1 MKILNITDA
10 SINQKELEI
19 LVEKEKF
26 VDAMAYSVKKNSP
39 KANVPGFRKGH
50 APKSIIEKY
59 YGVGFFYEDAF
70 NQCIPQAYEE
80 ALDETKLDVV
90 SSPVYDIKT
99 VKEGEDLV
107 FTAKVYVKPA
117 CEMDEYKGIEVETTE
132 VVVTDEAVN
141 NELETVRKQNARE
154 IEVTDRPAQKD
165 DTANINYSGSC
176 DGVKFDGGTAEN
188 YDLKLGSNTFIPGFE
203 DQIIGHSVGEE
214 FDVNVTFPEEYQE
227 ATLAGKAAVF
237 ACKLNALKYDE
248 LPDLDDEFAKDVSE
262 CDTLDE
268 YKAQLKEKLTSDA
281 QARKKD
287 EIMRTLSNKVSALLK
302 ADIPQ
307 VMYDNELEQ
316 VVRDYE
322 NRLQYQGISLDM
334 FFKYTNQTMD
344 DLKKQMT
351 PQAQNNVK
359 VRLALE
365 TIAKLENIDATDD
378 EVNTEYENIAK
389 QYSIEVDRVKS
400 LVSEND
406 IKGDIKVRK
415 ALDFVYDNAK
425 ITYKEET
432 KEEEKVEETT
442 EEKAE

>member
-1 MKILNITDA
+1 MKILNITDV

-19 LVEKEKF
+19 VVEKEKF
-26 VDAMAYSVKKNSP
+26 VEAMAYSVKKNTP

-59 YGVGFFYEDAF
+59 YGVGYFYEDAF

-80 ALDETKLDVV
+80 ALNETKLDVV

-107 FTAKVYVKPA
+107 FTAKVYVKPS
-117 CEMDEYKGIEVETTE
+117 CEIDGYKGIEVSTTKVE
-132 VVVTDEAVN
+132 LTDEAVDREVEN
-141 NELETVRKQNARE
+141 IRKQNARE
-154 IEVTDRPAQKD
+154 VEVTDRAAKLD
-165 DTANINYSGSC
+165 DVANINYSGSV

-203 DQIIGHSVGEE
+203 DQIVGHNVGDE
-214 FDVNVTFPEEYQE
+214 FDVNVTFPEEYGE
-227 ATLAGKAAVF
+227 KSLAGKAAVF

-268 YKAQLKEKLTSDA
+268 YKAQLKEKMTKEAED
-281 QARKKD
+281 RKAD
-287 EIMRTLSNKVSALLK
+287 EVKRTLSSKVSELLK

-307 VMYDNELEQ
+307 VMYDNELEN
-316 VVRDYE
+316 VVKDYE

-334 FFKYTNQTMD
+334 FLKYTNQTMD
-344 DLKKQMT
+344 SLKQQMA

-365 TIAKLENIDATDD
+365 TIAKLENLDAS
-378 EVNTEYENIAK
+378 EEEINEEYDTIAK
-389 QYSIEVDRVKS
+389 QYQIELDRVKS
-400 LVSEND
+400 LVSSDD
-406 IKGDIKVRK
+406 IAGDIKVRK
-415 ALDFVYDNAK
+415 ALDLVYDNAK
-425 ITYKEET
+425 VTYTEPEAKEEP
-432 KEEEKVEETT
+432 V
-442 EEKAE
+442 EEKAETEE